1 MGEWI
6 AERQRQP
13 CSAEKCIPPTTQ
25 MRPATTVAE
34 SASDAGVQQFAAA
47 RTSASSLPASL
58 RYALVHLTLRGL
70 RFILKFLWHLERQ
83 KRKICGEGTAGSI
96 AGRWGHGRGAR
107 R

>member
-1 MGEWI
+1 M
-6 AERQRQP
+6 QRNAYP
-13 CSAEKCIPPTTQ
+13 LTTQ
-25 MRPATTVAE
+25 MRPATTVA
-34 SASDAGVQQFAAA
+34 DAVRQQFAAA

-83 KRKICGEGTAGSI
+83 KRKICGEGAAGSI
-96 AGRWGHGRGAR
+96 AGRRGHGRGAR